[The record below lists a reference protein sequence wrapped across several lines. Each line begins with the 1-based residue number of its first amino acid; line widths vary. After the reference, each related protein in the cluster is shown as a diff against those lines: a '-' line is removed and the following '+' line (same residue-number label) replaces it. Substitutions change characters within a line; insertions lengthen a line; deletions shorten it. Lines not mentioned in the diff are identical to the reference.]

1 MTENADSRMTDPI
14 ADVLAKSRSAEAA
27 LAEIIQIIGR
37 SSGDLDAILEA
48 ILHRALDLC
57 DAQLGILYLYDPGE
71 GFHAAHMQG
80 VPRAFAEYLTAKGA
94 IRPDPATGLG
104 RVETRREPVSIADV
118 KAEDVYAAGEELR
131 RATVELGGARSFL
144 SVPMLRGE
152 HLVGAFNIYR
162 QEVRPFEDKHVS
174 LVRRFADHSVVA
186 IENARLIHEART
198 LSDELAS
205 LNASLERQVADQV
218 EELRRFASLRRFLP
232 AHVAEVVLGAE
243 NEGLL
248 ESHRGKIAALFC
260 DLRGFTAFSE
270 TAEPEEVME
279 VLEAY
284 HGQAG
289 AIVDR
294 HQGTITHRAGD
305 GLMVVLNDPLP
316 VEAPAEKAVALALEL
331 RAALG
336 RACEGWRAL
345 GHDLG
350 VGMGL
355 SLGYATLGL
364 IGSESRYDY
373 TAVGTVVNV
382 AARLCDEAADGQIL
396 ATQRLVA
403 ECADPPPLTDLGERR
418 FPGVARPI
426 KVFAL
431 GAPAAAS

>member
-1 MTENADSRMTDPI
+1 MTESADRRMTDPI
-14 ADVLAKSRSAEAA
+14 ADGLAEARSAEAA

-37 SSGDLDAILEA
+37 SSGDLDAVMEA
-48 ILHRALDLC
+48 ILGAALRLC
-57 DAQLGILYLYDPGE
+57 EAQLGMLYHYDRGE
-71 GFHAAHMQG
+71 GFRIAHMKG
-80 VPRAFAEYLTAKGA
+80 VPPAFAAYLVAKSPF
-94 IRPDPATGLG
+94 RPDPSTGIG
-104 RVETRREPVSIADV
+104 RVEASREPVSIADV
-118 KAEDVYAAGEELR
+118 KGEGVYAAGEELR
-131 RATVELGGARSFL
+131 VATVELGGARSFL

-186 IENARLIHEART
+186 IENARLIREART
-198 LSDELAS
+198 LSDELGA
-205 LNASLERQVADQV
+205 LNASLERQVAEQV
-218 EELRRFASLRRFLP
+218 DELRRLGGLRRFLP
-232 AHVAEVVLGAE
+232 ATVAEVVLNGE
-243 NEGLL
+243 NERLL

-331 RAALG
+331 RGALG

-350 VGMGL
+350 VGIGL

-373 TAVGTVVNV
+373 TAVGSVVNV

-431 GAPAAAS
+431 GAPAAAC